1 MQKEPEQS
9 TPTEPEVEQVTF
21 SDLGLPDALLRS
33 LKQLGYETP
42 SPIQAKAIP
51 TVLDGKNI
59 IGQAQTGTGKTAAF
73 ALPILAKIDLKQT
86 SPQALV
92 LAPTRE
98 LAIQVAEAFQVYARY
113 MKDFHVLPIY
123 GGADMR
129 GQLRS
134 LSRGAHVVVGTP
146 GRLLDHLR
154 RKSLKLDQLKTV
166 VLDEADEMLRMGFI
180 DDVDTILAETP
191 DTRQTALFSATMPD
205 RIRQIAKRHVGDPV
219 LIKIAAKTA
228 TVDTI
233 DQSFVIVNQGDK
245 LDALTRYLETQETEG
260 IIIFVR
266 TREATVTVAE
276 KLSARGYSAGAING
290 DISQPMREKTI
301 ARLKKGSLDLLVATD
316 VAARGIDVERVS
328 HVINYDIPY
337 DSEAYV
343 HRIGRTGRAGRL
355 GKALLFVQPRER
367 RLLGII
373 EKDTKQKLKAWEK
386 PTAQQLA
393 DQRKTKLAEDLAARI
408 DNKVPDIYH
417 KMVID
422 LCAALEQPA
431 EQIAAALLSDK
442 FPLEQI
448 APPPESKKPRRER
461 DDSRGERSNGRER
474 NSRRDSNDR
483 DSGGRDSGRERSP
496 RRERSERSNKSAI
509 PFEQYRIEAGRDH
522 GAQAKDIVGAL
533 ANEAGLDRDHIG
545 RIELNGDHSIV
556 GLPPGMPKDI
566 YQLLQ
571 KVRVKGQPMQLSR
584 TGTPEAGRDAE
595 PRKKPATR
603 KPRSE
608 SSRGGNDERSDKKP
622 RHKKSDFDGDKR
634 KAKKP
639 AKPKSETED

>member
-1 MQKEPEQS
+1 MQKTPEQAGQ
-9 TPTEPEVEQVTF
+9 TEAEVEQTTF
-21 SDLGLPDALLRS
+21 SDLGLPDALLKS
-33 LKQLGYETP
+33 LKKLGYETP

-51 TVLDGKNI
+51 TVLDGNNI

-73 ALPILAKIDLKQT
+73 ALPILANIDLKQT

-113 MKDFHVLPIY
+113 MKNFHVLPIY

-205 RIRQIAKRHVGDPV
+205 RIRQIAKRHVSDPV

-233 DQSFVIVNQGDK
+233 DQSFLIVNQGEK
-245 LDALTRYLETQETEG
+245 LDALTRYLETQETEA

-276 KLSARGYSAGAING
+276 KLNARGYTSAAING

-301 ARLKKGSLDLLVATD
+301 ARLKKGTLDLLVATD

-373 EKDTKQKLKAWEK
+373 EKDTKQKLQAWEK

-393 DQRKTKLAEDLAARI
+393 DQRKSKLAEDLSARL
-408 DNKVPDIYH
+408 DNKIADVYH
-417 KMVID
+417 KMVAD
-422 LCAALEQPA
+422 LCESLEQPA

-448 APPPESKKPRRER
+448 APPPESKKSRRER
-461 DDSRGERSNGRER
+461 NDRGER
-474 NSRRDSNDR
+474 NSRDRNSRDSRSR
-483 DSGGRDSGRERSP
+483 DGSRDGGRERSP
-496 RRERSERSNKSAI
+496 RRDRGDKNAI

-533 ANEAGLDRDHIG
+533 ANEAGLDREHIG
-545 RIELNGDHSIV
+545 RIELNDNHSIV

-584 TGTPEAGRDAE
+584 AGASEAVRDGGA
-595 PRKKPATR
+595 RKKP
-603 KPRSE
+603 SN
-608 SSRGGNDERSDKKP
+608 SGSKKP
-622 RHKKSDFDGDKR
+622 RKDASFKDSDKR
-634 KAKKP
+634 KTKKP
-639 AKPKSETED
+639 AKRKPPVNKES

>member
-1 MQKEPEQS
+1 MDKEL
-9 TPTEPEVEQVTF
+9 EPKQVTF
-21 SDLGLPDALLRS
+21 SDLDLPEPLLRS
-33 LKQLGYETP
+33 LKKLGYETP

-51 TVLDGKNI
+51 SVMDGKNI

-73 ALPILAKIDLKQT
+73 ALPILANIDLKQS

-113 MKDFHVLPIY
+113 MKNFHVLPIY

-154 RKSLKLDQLKTV
+154 RKSLKLDKLKTV

-205 RIRQIAKRHVGDPV
+205 RIRQIAKRHVSEPV
-219 LIKIAAKTA
+219 LIKIEAKTT

-233 DQSFVIVNQGDK
+233 DQSFLIVNQGEK
-245 LDALTRYLETQETEG
+245 LDAMTRYLETEETEG
-260 IIIFVR
+260 IIVFVR
-266 TREATVTVAE
+266 TREATVTLAE
-276 KLSARGYSAGAING
+276 KLNARGYSAAAING

-301 ARLKKGSLDLLVATD
+301 ARLKKSTLDILVATD

-328 HVINYDIPY
+328 HVINFDIPY

-373 EKDTKQKLKAWEK
+373 EKDTKQKLNAWQK

-393 DQRKTKLAEDLAARI
+393 DQRKSKLAEDLSERLN
-408 DNKVPDIYH
+408 NKVADVYH
-417 KMVID
+417 KMVAD
-422 LCAALEQPA
+422 LCESLEQPA

-461 DDSRGERSNGRER
+461 NSRDRDNRRERDNSRERS
-474 NSRRDSNDR
+474 
-483 DSGGRDSGRERSP
+483 GRDSGNRERSP
-496 RRERSERSNKSAI
+496 RRERSDKSSI

-533 ANEAGLDRDHIG
+533 ANEAGLDREHIG
-545 RIELNGDHSIV
+545 RIELNDNHSLV

-571 KVRVKGQPMQLSR
+571 KVRVKGQPMKLSR
-584 TGTPEAGRDAE
+584 VTGGESNRDDA
-595 PRKKPATR
+595 PRKKLSSR
-603 KPRSE
+603 KPRTE
-608 SSRGGNDERSDKKP
+608 SSKDSRKSAKNRGDKKP
-622 RHKKSDFDGDKR
+622 SKRRAPIKS
-634 KAKKP
+634 
-639 AKPKSETED
+639 

>member
-1 MQKEPEQS
+1 MQKEPEQAGQ
-9 TPTEPEVEQVTF
+9 TEPEVEQITF
-21 SDLGLPDALLRS
+21 SDLGLPDALLKS

-51 TVLDGKNI
+51 TVLEGNNI

-73 ALPILAKIDLKQT
+73 ALPILANIDLKQT

-113 MKDFHVLPIY
+113 MKNFHVLPIY

-205 RIRQIAKRHVGDPV
+205 RIRQIAKRHVSDPV

-233 DQSFVIVNQGDK
+233 DQSFLIVNQGEK

-276 KLSARGYSAGAING
+276 KLNARGYTSAAING
-290 DISQPMREKTI
+290 DISQPLREKTI
-301 ARLKKGSLDLLVATD
+301 ARLKKGTLDLLVATD

-393 DQRKTKLAEDLAARI
+393 DQRKSKLAEDLSARL
-408 DNKVPDIYH
+408 DNKIADVYH
-417 KMVID
+417 KMIAD
-422 LCAALEQPA
+422 LCESLEQPA

-448 APPPESKKPRRER
+448 APPPESKKSRRER
-461 DDSRGERSNGRER
+461 SERNDRGER
-474 NSRRDSNDR
+474 NSRDRNSRDSRSR
-483 DSGGRDSGRERSP
+483 DGSRDGGRERSP
-496 RRERSERSNKSAI
+496 RRDRGDKNAI

-533 ANEAGLDRDHIG
+533 ANEAGLDREHIG
-545 RIELNGDHSIV
+545 RIELNDNHSIV

-584 TGTPEAGRDAE
+584 TGASEANPDGGA
-595 PRKKPATR
+595 RKKP
-603 KPRSE
+603 SN
-608 SSRGGNDERSDKKP
+608 SGSKKP
-622 RHKKSDFDGDKR
+622 RKDSSFKDSDKR
-634 KAKKP
+634 KTKKP
-639 AKPKSETED
+639 AKRKSPANRDS